1 MISLNKLVLSKFSE
15 AALSRCSYKH
25 LHRCSE
31 YTEQIY
37 RRKPM
42 PKCDLTLWHGC
53 SSVNWLHIF
62 RTPFPDT
69 SAGLILIFVQNLAVL
84 RKIFLIFLISCSAAK
99 ALLPRTI
106 ELNIY
111 TLYFL
116 FSFFIL
122 FCSNSLSAFLFTCVL
137 VTQSKILSQKS
148 CLSLNTYIYLKLI
161 CRLEADSVLD
171 LLQILPQI

>member
-1 MISLNKLVLSKFSE
+1 MFWIYGANLQKKTHAEVWSHTLAWVLFCKLATYFQNSFSW
-15 AALSRCSYKH
+15 H
-25 LHRCSE
+25 LCRA
-31 YTEQIY
+31 
-37 RRKPM
+37 
-42 PKCDLTLWHGC
+42 
-53 SSVNWLHIF
+53 
-62 RTPFPDT
+62 DT
-69 SAGLILIFVQNLAVL
+69 DFCPESCGFEKN
-84 RKIFLIFLISCSAAK
+84 IFLISCSAAK